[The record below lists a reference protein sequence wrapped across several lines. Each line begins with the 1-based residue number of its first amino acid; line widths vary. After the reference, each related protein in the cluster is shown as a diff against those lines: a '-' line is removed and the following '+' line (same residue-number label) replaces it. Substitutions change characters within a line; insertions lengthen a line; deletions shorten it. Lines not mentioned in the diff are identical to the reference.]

1 MERSFACELRDSIC
15 YWCRTTRRVSNVNWV
30 NFFPIRW
37 VLPTSCSN
45 YLNFQILPAGTR
57 VASSIMTAQSE
68 VTIMQ
73 ILHRAF
79 SNLLIACSLAAI
91 LGSFGCNTVHG
102 MGQDIERAGEKTEDA
117 ADAVKR
123 RL

>member
-1 MERSFACELRDSIC
+1 
-15 YWCRTTRRVSNVNWV
+15 
-30 NFFPIRW
+30 
-37 VLPTSCSN
+37 
-45 YLNFQILPAGTR
+45 
-57 VASSIMTAQSE
+57 
-68 VTIMQ
+68 MQ
-73 ILHRAF
+73 ILHSAF
-79 SNLLIACSLAAI
+79 STLLIACSLAAI

>member
-1 MERSFACELRDSIC
+1 
-15 YWCRTTRRVSNVNWV
+15 
-30 NFFPIRW
+30 
-37 VLPTSCSN
+37 
-45 YLNFQILPAGTR
+45 
-57 VASSIMTAQSE
+57 
-68 VTIMQ
+68 MQ

-79 SNLLIACSLAAI
+79 STLLIACSLAAI